1 MNLSTGVLCLYYVHT
16 DTQLVGGSGPH
27 EGRVEIY
34 HNGTWGTMCDDGW
47 DLQDATVVCRELGC
61 ISATATLGTARF
73 GAGSSSILFSGL
85 SCIGNESIITELHHL
100 LTGVHNCSH
109 SEDVGVVCEG

>member
-1 MNLSTGVLCLYYVHT
+1 
-16 DTQLVGGSGPH
+16 
-27 EGRVEIY
+27 
-34 HNGTWGTMCDDGW
+34 MCDDGW

-100 LTGVHNCSH
+100 LTGCITAVTVKMWELCVEVSQSTVCAIIALGVQRA
-109 SEDVGVVCEG
+109 SE